1 MSARQGPIYMCY
13 DAGLQEA
20 ALDHEV
26 PLPPP
31 GAVRVPS
38 APAPDPVAI
47 AKAADALAA
56 AERPVIIADFAAR
69 PPHGWDH
76 VIAIA
81 ETLGAPVWDAN
92 LRLNFPSNHPL
103 NLSLAPKECYEGADV
118 VLALDIADF
127 EKPTHVRD
135 IATRTVVNMVPE
147 TATWIDI
154 GFTDVEVSKWS
165 MDYGRTFHAHHRMT
179 ADPVIAMPQL
189 LALLKERIA
198 HNPDRAGR
206 IAARAAEAGKRHER
220 LRARG
225 GGKRPKSTGTR
236 CR

>member
-1 MSARQGPIYMCY
+1 
-13 DAGLQEA
+13 
-20 ALDHEV
+20 
-26 PLPPP
+26 
-31 GAVRVPS
+31 
-38 APAPDPVAI
+38 
-47 AKAADALAA
+47 
-56 AERPVIIADFAAR
+56 
-69 PPHGWDH
+69 
-76 VIAIA
+76 
-81 ETLGAPVWDAN
+81 
-92 LRLNFPSNHPL
+92 
-103 NLSLAPKECYEGADV
+103 